1 MIAVIQGVPSRNRV
15 IQKIKK
21 NLSGYVDVH
30 IHLDCFMNGGAFYP
44 FIEMLEK
51 FPRDQYRLHMQD
63 DIELCEDFGEALPY
77 FENLVKEQGIDFL
90 SLYAPKRMHFKNELE
105 IRGGNIITEFNS
117 VWIQCCIMS
126 PRLLEL
132 LYQESEDYIKQYRSG
147 NPLKI
152 PSAGDYP
159 KDDDT
164 FIVGIM
170 QKYKIKG
177 YCFLPSLS
185 QHLVGEG
192 SLLGHA
198 NSDTR
203 TSDMY
208 DKNYLRKLKSNGLK
222 FW

>member
-30 IHLDCFMNGGAFYP
+30 IHLDCFMSGGAFYP

-105 IRGGNIITEFNS
+105 IRGGAILLQNLILYGYNAALCLQDFWSYCIKRVRIT
-117 VWIQCCIMS
+117 
-126 PRLLEL
+126 
-132 LYQESEDYIKQYRSG
+132 
-147 NPLKI
+147 
-152 PSAGDYP
+152 
-159 KDDDT
+159 
-164 FIVGIM
+164 
-170 QKYKIKG
+170 
-177 YCFLPSLS
+177 
-185 QHLVGEG
+185 
-192 SLLGHA
+192 
-198 NSDTR
+198 
-203 TSDMY
+203 
-208 DKNYLRKLKSNGLK
+208 
-222 FW
+222 

>member
-15 IQKIKK
+15 IQKMKK
-21 NLSGYVDVH
+21 KLSGYVDVH
-30 IHLDCFMNGGAFYP
+30 IHLDSFMCGGSFYP
-44 FIEMLEK
+44 FTQMLK
-51 FPRDQYRLHMQD
+51 KYPRDQYRLHMQD
-63 DIELCEDFGEALPY
+63 DVELCEDFGEVLSY

-90 SLYAPKRMHFKNELE
+90 SLYAPRRQSFVDDIKKCGENSIVDFP
-105 IRGGNIITEFNS
+105 S

-126 PRLLEL
+126 PKLLNL
-132 LYQESEDYIKQYRSG
+132 LHDEVDGYIEECRTTNKHNRRIVNNY
-147 NPLKI
+147 
-152 PSAGDYP
+152 PSS
-159 KDDDT
+159 DDT
-164 FIVGIM
+164 FINYVM
-170 QKYKIKG
+170 QKYKVKG

-198 NSDTR
+198 NSDIR

-208 DKNYLRKLKSNGLK
+208 DKNYLRKLKSKGLK